1 MVCFKV
7 LIALPRDGG
16 YAWVIVFASFMVN
29 FVIDGIIYSF
39 GKTMAV
45 LADEMKTPVT
55 QISLVGS
62 FQQSLYYLIG
72 PITSAFVNRFGFR
85 IVVFSGAVITCAG
98 ILAASF
104 VSSYLELLL
113 YYGLLGGNNLFI

>member
-1 MVCFKV
+1 MGK
-7 LIALPRDGG
+7 I
-16 YAWVIVFASFMVN
+16 
-29 FVIDGIIYSF
+29 IDCTIYSF

-45 LADEMKTPVT
+45 LAEEMNTPIT
-55 QISLVGS
+55 QMSVVGS
-62 FQQSLYYLIG
+62 FQQSPCPQG

-85 IVVFSGAVITCAG
+85 SVLFFGAIFMSVG

-113 YYGLLGGNNLFI
+113 YYGLLSNCNIFI

>member
-1 MVCFKV
+1 M
-7 LIALPRDGG
+7 LIALPPDGG

-39 GKTMAV
+39 GKTMAM
-45 LADEMKTPVT
+45 LAEEMNIPIT
-55 QISLVGS
+55 QMSIVGS
-62 FQQSLYYLIG
+62 FQQSLFYLMG

-85 IVVFSGAVITCAG
+85 VVVFIGAVIMCVG
-98 ILAASF
+98 IFAASF

-113 YYGLLGGNNLFI
+113 YYGLLGN

>member
-1 MVCFKV
+1 
-7 LIALPRDGG
+7 
-16 YAWVIVFASFMVN
+16 MVN

-45 LADEMKTPVT
+45 LADEMNTPIT
-55 QISLVGS
+55 HMSFVGS

-85 IVVFSGAVITCAG
+85 IVVFSGAVITCFG

-113 YYGLLGGNNLFI
+113 YYGLLGQSSTISFEINF